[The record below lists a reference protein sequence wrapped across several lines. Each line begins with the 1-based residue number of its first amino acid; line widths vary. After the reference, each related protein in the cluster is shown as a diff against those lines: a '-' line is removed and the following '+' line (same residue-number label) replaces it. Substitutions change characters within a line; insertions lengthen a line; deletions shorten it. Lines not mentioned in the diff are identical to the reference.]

1 MTEWI
6 ILGLMAVSLILSII
20 SLAMMGKNKNVTML
34 DDRDKKELTSSFS
47 QNVGVISSAL
57 EKSNDKSAENVAIRL
72 DSMNVKIE
80 ERNKAIEMRLEAME
94 RSQAEKL
101 EAVRQTLERNVAAM
115 QKSNEQKLSE
125 IKQTVDEKLTETLN
139 DRFKESFKFLSEQ
152 LERVS
157 KTVGEMQNIS
167 KDVGNLTKVLSNVK
181 TTGIFGEI
189 QLGAIIEQIL
199 SPTQYVKNVV
209 TNKSGRDPVEFAVK
223 MPGGSDGEV
232 LLPIDSKFPYTLYS
246 DMLAAYSQNDFTLY
260 ETKQKE
266 LVQRIRG
273 MAKDIKEKY
282 VCPPYTTNFAIM
294 FLPIEGCMPKW

>member
-101 EAVRQTLERNVAAM
+101 EAVRQTLER
-115 QKSNEQKLSE
+115 
-125 IKQTVDEKLTETLN
+125 TL
-139 DRFKESFKFLSEQ
+139 KEE
-152 LERVS
+152 
-157 KTVGEMQNIS
+157 
-167 KDVGNLTKVLSNVK
+167 
-181 TTGIFGEI
+181 
-189 QLGAIIEQIL
+189 
-199 SPTQYVKNVV
+199 
-209 TNKSGRDPVEFAVK
+209 
-223 MPGGSDGEV
+223 
-232 LLPIDSKFPYTLYS
+232 
-246 DMLAAYSQNDFTLY
+246 
-260 ETKQKE
+260 
-266 LVQRIRG
+266 
-273 MAKDIKEKY
+273 
-282 VCPPYTTNFAIM
+282 
-294 FLPIEGCMPKW
+294 